1 VSGNVAFLL
10 IAVGIAVVGS
20 MIVWLRYRKP
30 KTFMSSIN
38 DFAREMDALGR
49 EPGTPESKRFT
60 SRNPRSRAVPI
71 VPAPEQGDLARRL
84 KEARDL
90 RANERDLGE
99 R

>member
-10 IAVGIAVVGS
+10 IAVAIAVVGS
-20 MIVWLRYRKP
+20 LIVWYRYRKP

-49 EPGTPESKRFT
+49 EPGAPEPRRGSNSKRNRT
-60 SRNPRSRAVPI
+60 TPI

-90 RANERDLGE
+90 RASDRDVGE

>member
-1 VSGNVAFLL
+1 VNNVAFLL
-10 IAVGIAVVGS
+10 IAVGIGVVGS
-20 MIVWLRYRKP
+20 LIVWLRYRKP

-49 EPGTPESKRFT
+49 EPGAEPRRSSGR
-60 SRNPRSRAVPI
+60 SSRSRAAPI
-71 VPAPEQGDLARRL
+71 MPAPEQGDLARRL

-90 RANERDLGE
+90 RSGERDIGE

>member
-1 VSGNVAFLL
+1 MSGNVAFLL

-20 MIVWLRYRKP
+20 GIVWFRYRKP

-49 EPGTPESKRFT
+49 EPGTEPKRS
-60 SRNPRSRAVPI
+60 SRSSGRAKATPI
-71 VPAPEQGDLARRL
+71 MPAPEQGDLARRL

-90 RANERDLGE
+90 RSGERDVGE

>member
-1 VSGNVAFLL
+1 MNNVAFLL
-10 IAVGIAVVGS
+10 IAVGIAAVGS
-20 MIVWLRYRKP
+20 TIVWLRYRKP

-49 EPGTPESKRFT
+49 EGGVADSRKF
-60 SRNPRSRAVPI
+60 SGRNPRSRATPI

>member
-1 VSGNVAFLL
+1 VNNVSFLL
-10 IAVGIAVVGS
+10 IAVAIAVVGS
-20 MIVWLRYRKP
+20 LIVWLRYRKP

-49 EPGTPESKRFT
+49 EPGTPEPRRGS
-60 SRNPRSRAVPI
+60 SRTNRKSMTPI

-90 RANERDLGE
+90 RASDRDAGE

>member
-1 VSGNVAFLL
+1 MGNVAFLL

-20 MIVWLRYRKP
+20 TIVWLRYRKP

-49 EPGTPESKRFT
+49 EPGTGESKKFT
-60 SRNPRSRAVPI
+60 GRNPRSREAPI

>member
-1 VSGNVAFLL
+1 MNNVAFLL

-49 EPGTPESKRFT
+49 EPGAPDPRKFT
-60 SRNPRSRAVPI
+60 GRNPRSRATPI

-90 RANERDLGE
+90 RANERDVGE

>member
-1 VSGNVAFLL
+1 MSGNVAFLL
-10 IAVGIAVVGS
+10 IAVAIAVVGS
-20 MIVWLRYRKP
+20 LIVWYRYRKP

-49 EPGTPESKRFT
+49 EPGTPEPRRGS
-60 SRNPRSRAVPI
+60 SRSQRNRTAPI

-90 RANERDLGE
+90 RASDRDVGE

>member
-20 MIVWLRYRKP
+20 LIVWFRYRKP

-49 EPGTPESKRFT
+49 EPGAEPRRSS
-60 SRNPRSRAVPI
+60 SRTNRKSTAPI

-90 RANERDLGE
+90 RASERDSGE

>member
-1 VSGNVAFLL
+1 MNNVSFLL

-20 MIVWLRYRKP
+20 LIVWLRYRKP

-49 EPGTPESKRFT
+49 EPGTE
-60 SRNPRSRAVPI
+60 PRRSSGRSNRKSSTPI

-90 RANERDLGE
+90 RAGERDSGE